1 MKKILITGKNSYIGT
16 SLERW
21 LQKEAELYEVHT
33 VGTKNDEWRRFDFG
47 GYDTVLHVAG
57 IAHVSSN
64 PKMERLYYRI
74 NRDLAVNVAGK
85 AKAAGV
91 KQFIFMS
98 SMIIYGGDPQI
109 GEKLVITKDT
119 VPQPTNFYGRSKLE
133 ADLFIQKMAD
143 QVFRPVII
151 RTPMVY
157 GPGCKGNF
165 PKLVQLAKLCP
176 VFPDLNNE
184 RSLIYIDNLC
194 EFLRLVIDREAAG
207 IFYPQNRDY
216 LATKEIVAI
225 LAGQMGK
232 KVWFIKSFNPLLKL
246 LAKKIGLI
254 NKVFGAKAY
263 DRALSDV
270 FDWIYCVIPTS
281 ESVRKSI

>member
-143 QVFRPVII
+143 QAFRPVII

-263 DRALSDV
+263 DQALSDV

>member
-143 QVFRPVII
+143 QAFRPVII

-194 EFLRLVIDREAAG
+194 EFLRLVIVREAAG